1 MSFSALVTRQTGTGE
16 VSSTV
21 ESIDEA
27 ALPAGDVLVSVEW
40 AGLNYKDALV
50 LSGKGNL
57 VRAWPHVG
65 GIDFAGRVVESR
77 DARYHPGQPVVLTGW
92 RVGETRWGG
101 YAQRA
106 RVDAGMLVPLPK
118 RFSSRSAMM
127 LGTAGLAAMLAVN
140 RLQGEG
146 IKPGDGEVLVT
157 GAGGGVGTIAVMLL
171 ARLGYHVAALTG
183 RAELG
188 EQLTRLGASRIVARE
203 DLLTSTG
210 KVLDKETWAGCI
222 DNVGGA
228 VLGEVLKKI
237 RYGGVGAGGRPRRRR
252 DMECQCRP
260 IHPAQRQPVRRR
272 YGDAALRGPTGRLG
286 SAHHVVRP
294 GGLRTPRPRRPPHR
308 PACPCRR
315 DAGWQ
320 DCRQGAGQSPRP
332 GNVRSSLWLH
342 PSSALR
348 APSPTGGEGEH

>member
-237 RYGGVGAGGRPRRRR
+237 RYGGVVAAVGLAGGATWNASVAPFILRNVSLCGVDTVMQPFEARQAAWDRLTTLFVPAAYEPLVRDVRLTDLPALAAEMLAGKIAGRVLVNPR
-252 DMECQCRP
+252 DPE
-260 IHPAQRQPVRRR
+260 
-272 YGDAALRGPTGRLG
+272 T
-286 SAHHVVRP
+286 
-294 GGLRTPRPRRPPHR
+294 
-308 PACPCRR
+308 
-315 DAGWQ
+315 
-320 DCRQGAGQSPRP
+320 
-332 GNVRSSLWLH
+332 
-342 PSSALR
+342 
-348 APSPTGGEGEH
+348 